1 MKKIILTFLFTL
13 IYAIQFQAQTQGDL
27 TVTTSTSEVGGNYA
41 PNNIVAI
48 WVEDDAGNFVK
59 TLLAYAA
66 TRITHLNMWQASTIA
81 AGSEFNRVDAI
92 TGATRT
98 SHATRNCSWNAK
110 DFNDVL
116 VLDGTYS
123 VWMELTDQN
132 GTGNFSSFPFAKGT
146 NADTQTPADV
156 PSFSSISINWEPDTS
171 GVLEIDDS
179 QHFSVYPN
187 PSTGIYTIKMD
198 EIGAVTIRNIL
209 GKLIFTGKTKT
220 IDLSNQ
226 PNGIYLLTLTIDSK
240 TATTKLI
247 KK

>member
-1 MKKIILTFLFTL
+1 MKKISLSFLFVL
-13 IYAIQFQAQTQGDL
+13 ITSLLLQAQTQGEL
-27 TVTTSTSEVGGNYA
+27 TVTTTTSEASGNYA

-66 TRITHLNMWQASTIA
+66 TRITHLNIWQAATVA

-98 SHATRNCSWNAK
+98 SHGTRNCTWNAI
-110 DFNDVL
+110 DFNGTL
-116 VLDGTYS
+116 AMDGTYK

-132 GTGNFSSFPFAKGT
+132 GTGNYSSFPFTKGT
-146 NADTQTPADV
+146 NSETLTPANV
-156 PSFSSISINWEPDTS
+156 PSFSSIEISWTPDTA
-171 GVLEIDDS
+171 GVTEIDDS
-179 QHFSVYPN
+179 NSFTIYPN
-187 PSTGIYTIKMD
+187 PSTGICTIKMD
-198 EIGAVTIRNIL
+198 EIGDIVVRNIL
-209 GKLIFTGKTKT
+209 GNIVFRGTTNTLDI
-220 IDLSNQ
+220 SNQ
-226 PNGIYLLTLTIDSK
+226 PNGIYLISVTVNNK

>member
-1 MKKIILTFLFTL
+1 MKKPLLTFLFIL
-13 IYAIQFQAQTQGDL
+13 IYSIQFQAQTQGDL
-27 TVTTSTSEVGGNYA
+27 TVTTNTSEYGGNYA

-48 WVEDDAGNFVK
+48 WIEDDAGNFVK

-66 TRITHLNMWQASTIA
+66 TRITHLNTWQASTIA

-116 VLDGTYS
+116 VMDGTYS

-132 GTGNFSSFPFAKGT
+132 GTGNFSSFPFTKGT
-146 NADTQTPADV
+146 IADTQTPADV

-171 GVLEIDDS
+171 GILEIDS
-179 QHFSVYPN
+179 QQFSVYPN
-187 PSTGIYTIKMD
+187 PSTGVYTIKMD
-198 EIGAVTIRNIL
+198 EIGDISIRNIL
-209 GKLIFTGKTKT
+209 GKLIFAGKTKT

-226 PNGIYLLTLTIDSK
+226 PNGIYLLTLTVDNKS
-240 TATTKLI
+240 ATTKLI

>member
-1 MKKIILTFLFTL
+1 MKKIILTFLFTI

-48 WVEDDAGNFVK
+48 WIEDDTGNFVK

-116 VLDGTYS
+116 VMDGTYS

-132 GTGNFSSFPFAKGT
+132 GTGNFSSFPFTKGT
-146 NADTQTPADV
+146 NSDLQTPADV

-171 GVLEIDDS
+171 GILEIDNS
-179 QHFSVYPN
+179 QQFSVYPN

-198 EIGAVTIRNIL
+198 EIGDISISNIL
-209 GKLIFTGKTKT
+209 GKLIFSGKTKT

-226 PNGIYLLTLTIDSK
+226 PNGIYLLTLTINNK